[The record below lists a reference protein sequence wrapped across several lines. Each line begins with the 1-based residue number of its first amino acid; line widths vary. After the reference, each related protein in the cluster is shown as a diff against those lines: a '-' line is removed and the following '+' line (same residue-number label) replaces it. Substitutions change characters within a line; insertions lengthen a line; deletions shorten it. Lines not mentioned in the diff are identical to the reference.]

1 MNIFLLL
8 DWHSNFLV
16 LLLLKKVLRYRPV
29 VKPPKKR
36 WNKSAAQDGRKFWR
50 RGNGMIKESGGTV
63 GVEEGQKSE
72 GEEGQKSE
80 GEKEQKCEGEDEV
93 EFLSF
98 EDLKT
103 FCMYF

>member
-1 MNIFLLL
+1 
-8 DWHSNFLV
+8 
-16 LLLLKKVLRYRPV
+16 
-29 VKPPKKR
+29 
-36 WNKSAAQDGRKFWR
+36 
-50 RGNGMIKESGGTV
+50 MIKESGGTV